1 MIGFRPD
8 EYADR
13 DAWRRTLEYGDEP
26 LVVCSVGGTAI
37 GRRLLELCG
46 QAHAL
51 LRERL
56 RGARMVLV
64 CGPRLPVEAIR
75 VPNGVEVRG
84 HVPRL
89 YEHFACCDV
98 AVGQCGASS
107 TTELSA
113 LRKPFI
119 YFPIDGHYEQ
129 ELVAAR
135 LRRHG
140 LGRRMSLRDT
150 TPEMLADAI
159 HQEYGRSIADSGLP
173 VGGAAR
179 AAEHILALSN
189 ARPAAWPA
197 LRPTDP
203 PSCEVSMTEE
213 QADRIIELIE
223 RMADRLDEFA
233 SKLDTIASSTS
244 D

>member
-1 MIGFRPD
+1 M
-8 EYADR
+8 
-13 DAWRRTLEYGDEP
+13 
-26 LVVCSVGGTAI
+26 
-37 GRRLLELCG
+37 
-46 QAHAL
+46 
-51 LRERL
+51 RERL
-56 RGARMVLV
+56 PDVRMVLV
-64 CGPRLPVEAIR
+64 CGPRLPVESIR
-75 VPNGVEVRG
+75 VPDGVEVRG

-113 LRKPFI
+113 LGKPFI

-140 LGRRMSLRDT
+140 LGRRMSLKDT
-150 TPEMLADAI
+150 TPETLADAI
-159 HQEYGRSIADSGLP
+159 HQEYGRTIADSGLP
-173 VGGAAR
+173 VDGAAK
-179 AAEHILALSN
+179 AAAHILRALDTLV
-189 ARPAAWPA
+189 RQRGP
-197 LRPTDP
+197 RCIPTDQ
-203 PSCEVSMTEE
+203 PSCAVPMTEE
-213 QADRIIELIE
+213 QADRMIELME

-233 SKLDTIASSTS
+233 SKLDAIASNTA